1 MANRAI
7 KDNNLTL
14 NDETKKY
21 KAYATEET
29 RLRNAKE
36 LCEIQKNC
44 SEYHRLGGDNRLRE
58 VENLVHQEQK
68 KDELRREVQDVT
80 SPKNTHQ
87 QEQNPTKVS
96 TPNVAEKSHDKNGTI
111 LSISDAL
118 KEEISTMKYLIEYMN
133 NNNKK
138 INL

>member
-7 KDNNLTL
+7 KDNNLTI
-14 NDETKKY
+14 NNETKKY

-29 RLRNAKE
+29 RLRQAKE
-36 LCEIQKNC
+36 LCEVQKNC
-44 SEYHRLGGDNRLRE
+44 SEYHRLGGENRLRE

-68 KDELRREVQDVT
+68 KDELRRNIQDVT
-80 SPKNTHQ
+80 SHKNVHQ
-87 QEQNPTKVS
+87 SEKNPTEVS
-96 TPNVAEKSHDKNGTI
+96 TPNVAKKNHNKNGMI
-111 LSISDAL
+111 LPISDAL

-133 NNNKK
+133 NNNNK

>member
-1 MANRAI
+1 MANKAI

-14 NDETKKY
+14 NNETKKY

-29 RLRNAKE
+29 RLRKAKE
-36 LCEIQKNC
+36 LCEVQKNC
-44 SEYHRLGGDNRLRE
+44 SEYHKLGGEIRLRE

-68 KDELRREVQDVT
+68 KDELRRKIQDVT
-80 SPKNTHQ
+80 SPKNVHQ
-87 QEQNPTKVS
+87 RELNPTEVS
-96 TPNVAEKSHDKNGTI
+96 TPNVAKKSHDKNGTI
-111 LSISDAL
+111 LSNYDAL
-118 KEEISTMKYLIEYMN
+118 KEEISNMKYLIEYMN

>member
-7 KDNNLTL
+7 KDNNLTI
-14 NDETKKY
+14 NNETKKY

-29 RLRNAKE
+29 RLRQAKE
-36 LCEIQKNC
+36 LCEVQKNC
-44 SEYHRLGGDNRLRE
+44 SEYHRLGGENRLKE

-68 KDELRREVQDVT
+68 KDELRRKIQDVT
-80 SPKNTHQ
+80 SHKNVHQ
-87 QEQNPTKVS
+87 SEKNPTEVS
-96 TPNVAEKSHDKNGTI
+96 TPNVAKKNNNKNGMI
-111 LSISDAL
+111 LPISDAL

-133 NNNKK
+133 NNNNK

>member
-7 KDNNLTL
+7 KDNNLTI

-29 RLRNAKE
+29 RLKNAKE

-44 SEYHRLGGDNRLRE
+44 SEYNKLGGENRLRE

-68 KDELRREVQDVT
+68 KDELRRNIQDVT
-80 SPKNTHQ
+80 SPKNVHQ
-87 QEQNPTKVS
+87 NEKNPTKVS
-96 TPNVAEKSHDKNGTI
+96 IPNVVEKSHDKNGTI

-118 KEEISTMKYLIEYMN
+118 KEEISKMKYLIEYMN

-138 INL
+138 IIL